1 MNGCRDIWLCMYVCV
16 SCWVYLLVG
25 GIGRRGHWEPL
36 RERERENLC
45 DFAVILMGRQFV
57 MADEIY
63 LPITPTSLKFMII
76 SKTPLPNKRQGTG
89 VP

>member
-1 MNGCRDIWLCMYVCV
+1 MHVCMCE
-16 SCWVYLLVG
+16 LLGVLTG
-25 GIGRRGHWEPL
+25 WRNRKARPL
-36 RERERENLC
+36 GTLERERENLF

-76 SKTPLPNKRQGTG
+76 SKTPLPSMRRGTG
-89 VP
+89 VL